1 MFVIKY
7 ILDYIVPLVT
17 IVTYWI
23 YMLQVYEYKKY
34 KNEKFDNVS
43 ATDVI
48 KKVNIKVF
56 YHSMTQVIINDLT

>member
-1 MFVIKY
+1 
-7 ILDYIVPLVT
+7 
-17 IVTYWI
+17 
-23 YMLQVYEYKKY
+23 MLQVYEYKKY